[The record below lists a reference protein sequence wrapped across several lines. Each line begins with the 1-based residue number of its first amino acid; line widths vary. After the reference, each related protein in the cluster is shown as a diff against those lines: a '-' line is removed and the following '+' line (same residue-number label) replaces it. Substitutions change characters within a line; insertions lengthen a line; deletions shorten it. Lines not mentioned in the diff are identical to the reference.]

1 MPLALIFRHVLLAV
15 TLLVA
20 GLVLASAG
28 ANAHA
33 GHSHSTPEASFANA
47 PSVDVVVKS
56 EIQTQVAVPTSAA
69 SDPLNYGR
77 LKSCQAGCCTALSAG
92 CCAAW
97 IATVAHMEHPDHT
110 VVVFS
115 AHAERR
121 TGITPDV
128 LPKPPKAQA

>member
-1 MPLALIFRHVLLAV
+1 MKLAMMFRQLLVAV

-20 GLVLASAG
+20 GLVLVPAG

-33 GHSHSTPEASFANA
+33 GHSHSTPEASIANA

-56 EIQTQVAVPTSAA
+56 ESETQAAVLTSAA
-69 SDPLNYGR
+69 SDPIDYGR
-77 LKSCQAGCCTALSAG
+77 LEPCQAGCCTALSAG

-97 IATVAHMEHPDHT
+97 VAPVADVQHPNRTVI
-110 VVVFS
+110 VFS
-115 AHAERR
+115 AYVEQR